1 MENLVLFRANLFLH
15 FRQSQI
21 VHVMNILVLPQFV
34 PLVDRILNLW
44 HLLLARLPFGEWRL
58 AMELAVVVGDLL
70 FGDHADPVSKLAS
83 PRINF
88 KSLNIL
94 RHL

>member
-1 MENLVLFRANLFLH
+1 MIDVLA
-15 FRQSQI
+15 
-21 VHVMNILVLPQFV
+21 LPQGI
-34 PLVDRILNLW
+34 PLVDRVLNLRL
-44 HLLLARLPFGEWRL
+44 HLFLARLPFGEGRL

-70 FGDHADPVSKLAS
+70 FGDHADPVAKLAS
-83 PRINF
+83 TRIDF